1 MSQLLLQL
9 PEHELVDIEN
19 ASGFTDAA
27 RMRQVAPALFA
38 TTAHPKMTDRYSFT
52 NTYDILTHMHNR
64 GFKVS
69 SVQGGESLYKK
80 VMVRLRPTAFANT
93 DYAPELVLLD
103 SHDGS
108 SRLKMFL
115 GFIRFVCMNG
125 CIAGDMLY
133 ARSFVHLAPDLM
145 EQVMLELD
153 DVGEHIGSLIQ
164 RIDRMKQH
172 ETTLAER
179 LVLADVAV
187 KQRFGEDRSGSFVA
201 DMRQRMLQIRRNAD
215 NDNSLYC
222 VMNVIQ
228 ENIMRGGMTYQS
240 NNTVRRM
247 SSIRN
252 VDRSVNINQ
261 ALWQQADELITRRAA

>member
-1 MSQLLLQL
+1 
-9 PEHELVDIEN
+9 
-19 ASGFTDAA
+19 
-27 RMRQVAPALFA
+27 
-38 TTAHPKMTDRYSFT
+38 
-52 NTYDILTHMHNR
+52 
-64 GFKVS
+64 
-69 SVQGGESLYKK
+69 
-80 VMVRLRPTAFANT
+80 
-93 DYAPELVLLD
+93 
-103 SHDGS
+103 
-108 SRLKMFL
+108 
-115 GFIRFVCMNG
+115 
-125 CIAGDMLY
+125 
-133 ARSFVHLAPDLM
+133 M

>member
-38 TTAHPKMTDRYSFT
+38 TTAHPRMTDRYSFT
-52 NTYDILTHMHNR
+52 NTYDILLHMHNK

-69 SVQGGESLYKK
+69 SVQGGETLYKK
-80 VMVRLRPTAFANT
+80 VMVRLRPTALANS

-133 ARSFVHLAPDLM
+133 ARSYVHLAPDLM
-145 EQVMLELD
+145 EQIMLELD
-153 DVGEHIGSLIQ
+153 DVGEHIDTLIQ

-179 LVLADVAV
+179 IVLADTAV
-187 KQRFGEDRSGSFVA
+187 KQRFGDDKSGSFVA
-201 DMRQRMLQIRRNAD
+201 DMRQRMLQIRRNVD

-228 ENIMRGGMTYQS
+228 ENIMRGGMMYES
-240 NNTVRRM
+240 NHRVRRM

>member
-9 PEHELVDIEN
+9 PEQEIADMQ
-19 ASGFTDAA
+19 AAQAFTDVNHMQ
-27 RMRQVAPALFA
+27 RIAPALFA
-38 TTAHPKMTDRYSFT
+38 KSAHPKMTQRYSFT
-52 NTYDILTHMHNR
+52 DTYDILLHMHNR

-69 SVQGGESLYKK
+69 SVQGGETLYKK
-80 VMVRLRPTAFANT
+80 VMVRLRPTALVNT

-153 DVGEHIGSLIQ
+153 DVGEHIDTLIQ

-179 LVLADVAV
+179 IVLADVAV
-187 KQRFGEDRSGSFVA
+187 KQRFGDDRSGSFVA

-228 ENIMRGGMTYQS
+228 ENILRGGMTYQS
-240 NNTVRRM
+240 NHTVRRM

-252 VDRSVNINQ
+252 VDRSVHINQ

>member
-9 PEHELVDIEN
+9 PEHEITDIEN

-69 SVQGGESLYKK
+69 SIQGGETLYKK
-80 VMVRLRPTAFANT
+80 VMVRLRPTALVNT

-179 LVLADVAV
+179 LVLADTAV
-187 KQRFGEDRSGSFVA
+187 KQRFGEDRSGSFIA